1 MSDENLN
8 ENILNSY
15 IILLNTTFEKYT
27 KLKKWN
33 KFPTLAELKSPEILS
48 EIHKKIMISLKILS
62 TKSKSNSHEELNH
75 LFSFAY
81 NLLSLDND
89 TLKKITKLNLLL
101 STAII
106 SQKIINET
114 NAQKYQEFMVEF
126 LQMIMK
132 NFHSAYNNTM
142 YAIYESIANNLAII
156 THSELI
162 FDYEYVFLYDREYFD
177 KELIPKLKEKMKQV
191 KLFMGE
197 DLIKEFGFDNVDF
210 NDYFGIRNFSKFLE
224 VVKSFDEFKN
234 THSKDEY
241 IKMKEQLK
249 EEFLPVEL
257 KLG

>member
-1 MSDENLN
+1 MSDENIN
-8 ENILNSY
+8 ENVLNAY
-15 IILLNTTFEKYT
+15 IILLDTTFENYT

-33 KFPTLAELKSPEILS
+33 KFPKIEELKSPDILK

-62 TKSKSNSHEELNH
+62 SKSKANSHEELNH

-81 NLLSLDND
+81 NLLSLDD
-89 TLKKITKLNLLL
+89 EALKKITKLNLLL
-101 STAII
+101 SSAII
-106 SQKIINET
+106 SQKILQEKNSE
-114 NAQKYQEFMVEF
+114 KYQEYMIEY

-142 YAIYESIANNLAII
+142 YAIYESISNNLAII

-197 DLIKEFGFDNVDF
+197 DLIKEFGFENIDF
-210 NDYFGIRNFSKFLE
+210 NDYFGIKNFSKFLE
-224 VVKSFDEFKN
+224 IAKTFDEFKN
-234 THSKDEY
+234 THSKEEY
-241 IKMKEQLK
+241 NKMKEQLK
-249 EEFLPVEL
+249 EQFLPIEL

>member
-1 MSDENLN
+1 MSDENIN
-8 ENILNSY
+8 ENILNTY
-15 IILLNTTFEKYT
+15 IILLNTTFENYT

-33 KFPTLAELKSPEILS
+33 KFPKIEELKSPDILK

-62 TKSKSNSHEELNH
+62 NKSKANSHEELNH

-81 NLLSLDND
+81 NLLSLDD
-89 TLKKITKLNLLL
+89 EALKKITKLNLLL
-101 STAII
+101 SSAII
-106 SQKIINET
+106 SQKILQEKNSE
-114 NAQKYQEFMVEF
+114 KYQEYMIEY

-142 YAIYESIANNLAII
+142 YAIYESISNNLAII

-197 DLIKEFGFDNVDF
+197 DLIKEFGFENIDF
-210 NDYFGIRNFSKFLE
+210 NDYFGIKNFSKFLE
-224 VVKSFDEFKN
+224 IAKTFDEFKN
-234 THSKDEY
+234 THSKEEY
-241 IKMKEQLK
+241 NKMKEQLK
-249 EEFLPVEL
+249 EQFLPIEL